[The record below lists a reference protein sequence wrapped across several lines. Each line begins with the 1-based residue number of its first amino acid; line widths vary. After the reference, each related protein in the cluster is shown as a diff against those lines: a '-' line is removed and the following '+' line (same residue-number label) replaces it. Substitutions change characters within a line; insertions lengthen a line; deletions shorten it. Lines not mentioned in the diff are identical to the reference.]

1 MDDSLEQELRAA
13 GRVDSHGRF
22 GLDPRRAAELLAKFR
37 FASPYEYVLKLVQA
51 ALASGATLVEV
62 QVRGGDVS
70 VGWHSPV
77 LRREHVP
84 RLATGSAEER
94 WLAHLAVGL
103 TAARGLRPR
112 RLELVS
118 WVPGDPFRYVEDAA
132 GARVEALEGRPDR
145 FPMQVVLQGL
155 DRPRRR
161 YSGPS
166 WFGGFQA
173 LCQCSPPEILQE
185 LRCRRDSE
193 ATQVWRRCVFAP
205 APVLLNGALV
215 NNPFFGQPRYR
226 SKWSEGVWDVIP
238 GVTGWEFPRLNF
250 VLAPGWGPGVLA
262 GLRAIPIARSTQ
274 GVIDT
279 WAPMSVF
286 LTKPVTAWWQAERFP
301 EDAPRPVPTESRLE
315 HLWLPLRGKMLF
327 RARTHLVEAQGQD
340 ECAFRVWGVPAAPCH
355 VVEGY
360 VAPGEGR
367 LILVR
372 DGVVLGTRP
381 GPTRLL
387 GNRVT
392 VCSAASLDLDLSG
405 FAPVENEK
413 WRRLLEA
420 LDRLV

>member
-1 MDDSLEQELRAA
+1 MRAA
-13 GRVDSHGRF
+13 GRVESHGRF
-22 GLDPRRAAELLAKFR
+22 GLDPGRAAEVLAKFR

-77 LRREHVP
+77 LRREHLP
-84 RLATGSAEER
+84 RLGFEASGER
-94 WLAHLAVGL
+94 WLSHLAVGL

-112 RLELVS
+112 RLEIVS

-161 YSGPS
+161 YSGVS
-166 WFGGFQA
+166 WFGGFRA
-173 LCQCSPPEILQE
+173 LCQCSPPEMLQE
-185 LRCRRDSE
+185 FRCRRDSE
-193 ATQVWRRCVFAP
+193 ATQIWRRCVFAP

-238 GVTGWEFPRLNF
+238 GVTGWEFPRLDF
-250 VLAPGWGPGVLA
+250 VLAPRWGPEVLA
-262 GLRAIPIARSTQ
+262 GLRAIPMARSSQ

-279 WAPMSVF
+279 WIPMSSF
-286 LTKPVTAWWQAERFP
+286 LAQPHVSWWLAEGFP
-301 EDAPRPVPTESRLE
+301 GEPLRRLATESRLE
-315 HLWLPLRGKMLF
+315 DLWLPMRSKMLY
-327 RARTHLVEAQGQD
+327 RARTHLAEAQVQD

-355 VVEGY
+355 VMQGEVT
-360 VAPGEGR
+360 PGAGQ
-367 LILVR
+367 LVLVG
-372 DGVVLGTRP
+372 DGVVLAARAA
-381 GPTRLL
+381 PTPILRS
-387 GNRVT
+387 RIT
-392 VCSAASLDLDLSG
+392 ICSAVGLHLDASGL
-405 FAPVENEK
+405 APVEDARWE
-413 WRRLLEA
+413 
-420 LDRLV
+420 RLVRELERLG